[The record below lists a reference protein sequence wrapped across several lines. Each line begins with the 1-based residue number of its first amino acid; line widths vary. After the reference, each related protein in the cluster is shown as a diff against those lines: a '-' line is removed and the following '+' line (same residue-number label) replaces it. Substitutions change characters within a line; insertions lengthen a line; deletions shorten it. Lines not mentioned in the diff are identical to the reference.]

1 MGLFGMFKK
10 KEETQDLSKKYLS
23 IADKRYDEEDMLKR
37 KDLYE
42 IFKKYQG
49 YEKTIDLSDSKEVN
63 KKISSMMSELFN
75 LKIVCKNYNE
85 FQNEIGFNTITL
97 DKIENL
103 NLIESMAFITFIQRQ
118 DYMSGG
124 NADVYTNNTKN
135 GFIPQTINRIIS
147 IYESR
152 GQ

>member
-63 KKISSMMSELFN
+63 KKISSMMSELSN

-85 FQNEIGFNTITL
+85 FQNEIDYKSITL
-97 DKIENL
+97 EKINTL
-103 NLIESMAFITFIQRQ
+103 NLTECMAFITFIQRQ